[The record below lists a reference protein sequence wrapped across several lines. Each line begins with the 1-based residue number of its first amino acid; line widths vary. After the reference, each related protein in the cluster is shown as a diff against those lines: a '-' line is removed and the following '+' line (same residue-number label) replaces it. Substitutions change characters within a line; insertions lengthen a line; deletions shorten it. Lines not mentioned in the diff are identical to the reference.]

1 MSLIPLNRLISVTFA
16 LLNLMTIDQI
26 LLSRWQNKNQSVVS
40 HKNIIFLTHRQMLM
54 WKGLSLFE
62 GDELMEGKIKCF
74 DSKSLKKDM
83 RRKSHNFIDSSKL
96 RLGSGVL
103 DLLDID
109 VSKVT

>member
-1 MSLIPLNRLISVTFA
+1 
-16 LLNLMTIDQI
+16 
-26 LLSRWQNKNQSVVS
+26 
-40 HKNIIFLTHRQMLM
+40 M

-83 RRKSHNFIDSSKL
+83 RRKSHNFIDASKL

-109 VSKVT
+109 VSKVTWATKGELEELVDFSSGKELLLDCIGWHNRWTR